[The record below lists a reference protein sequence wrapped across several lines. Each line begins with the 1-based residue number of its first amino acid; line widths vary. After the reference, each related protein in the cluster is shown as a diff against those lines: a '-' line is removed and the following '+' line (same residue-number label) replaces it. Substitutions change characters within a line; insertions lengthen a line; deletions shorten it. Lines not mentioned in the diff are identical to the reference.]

1 MIQENHSLNIWE
13 RQATSNKGLMKT
25 KQGADA
31 VDREMKEGMRDGVT
45 SWEEKVGAFVLKM
58 RNNTAAAATAEA
70 SAWCSCA
77 LASVRLV
84 FSLADRLASVS

>member
-31 VDREMKEGMRDGVT
+31 ADREMKEGMRDGVT

-58 RNNTAAAATAEA
+58 RNNTHSSSSSSCNE
-70 SAWCSCA
+70 SRSIGLVQLCCS
-77 LASVRLV
+77 LSS
-84 FSLADRLASVS
+84 SLTD